1 MLFYMNKKITNIECD
16 YIYKYVVIGEA
27 GVGKT
32 SIVRQ
37 YVYNDYGDNYNT
49 TIGVDF
55 SCKTMTVQDKI
66 IRIQIWDTAGQ
77 ESFRSI
83 INTYYK
89 NAIGVIIV
97 VDDNTPSQLEN
108 IKYWKNEYYK
118 KQKNTNPTVFFMVI
132 LNKIDQFDKNERHD
146 LIHDYCDDNNILFY
160 GTSAKSG
167 CNINE
172 CFRNFTNN
180 IHEKTKDMPH
190 KVNGIKKYNNTI
202 DLHNPHQYRYNCCN
216 IV

>member
-1 MLFYMNKKITNIECD
+1 MLIYMAKKTTNMECD

-32 SIVRQ
+32 SLVRQ
-37 YVYNDYGDNYNT
+37 YVYNNYGDNYNT

-55 SCKTMTVQDKI
+55 SCKSVFVENKM

-77 ESFRSI
+77 EAFRSI

-89 NAIGVIIV
+89 NAIGVVIV
-97 VDDNTPSQLEN
+97 IDDYTEEQLDN
-108 IKYWKNEYYK
+108 IKYWRNEYYK
-118 KQKNTNPTVFFMVI
+118 KQINTDPDVFFMVL
-132 LNKIDQFDKNERHD
+132 LNKIDNFHDKANFD
-146 LIHDYCDDNNILFY
+146 LIHDFCDDNNILFY

-167 CNINE
+167 CNVNE
-172 CFRNFTNN
+172 CFRKFTTYIYNN
-180 IHEKTKDMPH
+180 TKDIGR
-190 KVNGIKKYNNTI
+190 KVRGIKKCSI
-202 DLHNPHQYRYNCCN
+202 DLNHPTQYRYSCCD

>member
-1 MLFYMNKKITNIECD
+1 MTKKITNVECD

-32 SIVRQ
+32 SLVRQ

-55 SCKTMTVQDKI
+55 SCKSIIIQDEM

-77 ESFRSI
+77 EAFRSI

-89 NAIGVIIV
+89 NTIGVIIV
-97 VDDNTPSQLEN
+97 VDDETPDQIEN
-108 IKYWKNEYYK
+108 IEYWRNEYYK
-118 KQKNTNPTVFFMVI
+118 KQIHTDPIVFFMVI
-132 LNKIDQFDKNERHD
+132 FNKIDKFDNDKTYN
-146 LIHDYCDDNNILFY
+146 LIQDYCDDNNILFY

-167 CNINE
+167 CNVNE
-172 CFRNFTNN
+172 CFRKFTQY
-180 IHEKTKDMPH
+180 IHENTKDIPH
-190 KVNGIKKYNNTI
+190 KVNGIKKYKNTI
-202 DLHNPHQYRYNCCN
+202 DLHTPSYYRYNCCN

>member
-1 MLFYMNKKITNIECD
+1 M
-16 YIYKYVVIGEA
+16 IGEA

-55 SCKTMTVQDKI
+55 SCKTMMVQDKI

-118 KQKNTNPTVFFMVI
+118 I
-132 LNKIDQFDKNERHD
+132 
-146 LIHDYCDDNNILFY
+146 
-160 GTSAKSG
+160 
-167 CNINE
+167 
-172 CFRNFTNN
+172 
-180 IHEKTKDMPH
+180 EK
-190 KVNGIKKYNNTI
+190 
-202 DLHNPHQYRYNCCN
+202 C
-216 IV
+216 